1 MSGHVKASLVRIE
14 GGEFTM
20 GSDDHYREESPTR
33 RVRVNGF
40 WMDRHPVTNE
50 EFAAF
55 VDATG
60 YLTDAERAPDP
71 GLYPGAPP
79 ESLVPGSL
87 LFMMSDGPVDLRNY
101 SQWWRWAPGTDWRHP
116 LGPDSDT
123 DVLGHHPVV
132 HVAYPDASAFCEWAD
147 KSLPTEAEWE
157 FAARGGLDGA
167 EFVWGDHDPQET
179 EPVANTWQGAFPLE
193 NSELDGWTRTSPVG
207 SYPANGYGLFDMAGN
222 VWEWT
227 DDWYETRG
235 EAEKSPCCVARN
247 PRGGTRDASLDATIA
262 GTPIPRKVLKGGSH
276 LCTLQYCFRYRP
288 AARQPQMIDT
298 GMSNLGFRCIVRERD
313 G

>member
-1 MSGHVKASLVRIE
+1 
-14 GGEFTM
+14 M

-179 EPVANTWQGAFPLE
+179 EPVANTWQGAFP
-193 NSELDGWTRTSPVG
+193 SRTRSSTAGLGRRPSAPIPQTATDCSTWPATCG
-207 SYPANGYGLFDMAGN
+207 SGPTIGMRL
-222 VWEWT
+222 
-227 DDWYETRG
+227 
-235 EAEKSPCCVARN
+235 VARLRSRLVVSPATREGAPGMPASTQPSRGRPFPKGAQGGFAPLHPPVLLPVPACCPSAADDRHRDEQ
-247 PRGGTRDASLDATIA
+247 PRF
-262 GTPIPRKVLKGGSH
+262 PMH
-276 LCTLQYCFRYRP
+276 C
-288 AARQPQMIDT
+288 ARA
-298 GMSNLGFRCIVRERD
+298 
-313 G
+313 